1 MMSAFVSGLLLG
13 AGLII
18 AIGAQNAFVLRQ
30 GLLKTHVFAL
40 CLLCASSDALL
51 ITLGVLGFGTLIQQS
66 QTALIIVQFA
76 GAAFLFFYG
85 LQALMRALKPQAIED
100 IAGTGSSLRSVLVT
114 ALALTFLNPHV
125 YLDTVVLLGGIST
138 QYAGFDRLW
147 FGAGAVLASFLWFF
161 VLGYGARFL
170 IPIFQKRRSWQILD
184 TLIAI
189 IMWVIAYS
197 LIADFVW
204 G

>member
-1 MMSAFVSGLLLG
+1 MSAFVSGLLLG

>member
-1 MMSAFVSGLLLG
+1 MSAFVSGLLLG

-100 IAGTGSSLRSVLVT
+100 IAGTGSSIRSVLVT

-125 YLDTVVLLGGIST
+125 YLDTVVLLVGIST
-138 QYAGFDRLW
+138 QYFGFDRLW

>member
-1 MMSAFVSGLLLG
+1 MSAFVSGLLLG

-51 ITLGVLGFGTLIQQS
+51 ITLGVLGFGSLIQQS
-66 QTALIIVQFA
+66 QTALTVVQYA
-76 GAAFLFFYG
+76 GTAILFFYG
-85 LQALMRALKPQAIED
+85 LQALLRALKPQAIED
-100 IAGTGSSLRSVLVT
+100 IAGNGSSLRSVLVT

-138 QYAGFDRLW
+138 QYIGFDRLW

-161 VLGYGARFL
+161 ALGYGARFL
-170 IPIFQKRRSWQILD
+170 IPIFQQRRSWQVLD
-184 TLIAI
+184 TLITI
-189 IMWVIAYS
+189 IMWLIAYS
-197 LIADFVW
+197 LIADF
-204 G
+204 GEG

>member
-1 MMSAFVSGLLLG
+1 MSAFVSGLLLG

-100 IAGTGSSLRSVLVT
+100 IAGTGSSIRSVLVT

-138 QYAGFDRLW
+138 QYFGFDRLW